1 MVLNHTKGRFN
12 SMKISLNK
20 SDLLK
25 GVNIASKAVPS
36 KTTMSILQCIL
47 IDASSEEIRLVAND
61 TEIAIQT
68 YVEGEIIEPGKI
80 ALDAKT
86 FLSIVSKLPDNIV
99 VIETSDNYNTL
110 IKCENINFNL
120 PGKDGEIFT
129 DLPKFQKEEC
139 LVISNYSLKEMIRRT
154 IFSISE
160 NDSNKTLRGEL
171 FDIKNGNFRIM
182 SLDGQ
187 RVSIRKIEIN
197 DTEINRNVIVP
208 GKSLNELI
216 KILGGETDKNVN
228 IYFSENY
235 IVFDFDDT
243 IMLSR
248 LIEGE
253 FFNIDHILSTD
264 YETKVSINKKMLLDC
279 IDRSTLLVK
288 EGDKKPLVVN
298 IIDDSMEIKIKS
310 AIGSMNDKIDI
321 SKEGTDIKIGFNPK
335 YLIDALRVIDDDNI
349 TINFLNAKSPC
360 FIRNNDDSYIYMIL
374 PVNVNNVE

>member
-1 MVLNHTKGRFN
+1 
-12 SMKISLNK
+12 MKISLNK

-25 GVNIASKAVPS
+25 GVNTASKAVPS

-47 IDASSEEIRLVAND
+47 IDASSDVIRLVAND

-68 YVEGEIIEPGKI
+68 FVEGEIEEAGKI
-80 ALDAKT
+80 ALEAKT

-99 VIETSDNYNTL
+99 TIETGDNYNTL
-110 IKCENINFNL
+110 IKCENVNFNL

-129 DLPKFQKEEC
+129 DLPKFNKDDC

-160 NDSNKTLRGEL
+160 NDSNKTIGGEL

-197 DTEINRNVIVP
+197 DGELNRKVIVP

-216 KILGGETDKNVN
+216 KILGGETDINVSV
-228 IYFSENY
+228 YFSDNY
-235 IVFDFDDT
+235 IVFEFDNT

-253 FFNIDHILSTD
+253 FFNIDHILSSD

-288 EGDKKPLVVN
+288 EGDKKPL
-298 IIDDSMEIKIKS
+298 IISITDESMELKINS
-310 AIGSMNDKIDI
+310 VIGSMNDRIDI
-321 SKEGTDIKIGFNPK
+321 SKEGNDIKIGFNPK
-335 YLIDALRVIDDDNI
+335 FLIDALRVIDDESI
-349 TINFLNAKSPC
+349 TMFFLNAKSPC
-360 FIRNNDDSYIYMIL
+360 FIRNSDDSYIYMIL
-374 PVNVNNVE
+374 PVNFNNVD